1 MHFITGNLPLF
12 LAALGSG
19 LMLLWPY
26 FRKLFVNFPEI
37 DTVEAVNLINH
48 QDAAI
53 LDVREHHEYA
63 AGHLHN
69 AKHIPSGK
77 VNERIGEIENLRDR
91 PIVVYCRSGARSSSV
106 CVLLSKRGF
115 GKVHNLK
122 GGILSWE
129 GAKLP
134 VEK

>member
-1 MHFITGNLPLF
+1 MHFITANLPLF

-19 LMLLWPY
+19 IMLLWP
-26 FRKLFVNFPEI
+26 FLRKLFVDFPEI
-37 DTVEAVNLINH
+37 DTVEAINLINH

-63 AGHLHN
+63 SGHLPN
-69 AKHIPSGK
+69 ARHIPSGK
-77 VNERIGEIENLRDR
+77 IGERIGEIEKLKEK
-91 PIVVYCRSGARSSSV
+91 PVVVYCRSGARSSSV
-106 CVLLSKRGF
+106 CGLLSKKGF
-115 GKVHNLK
+115 GKVYNLK

-129 GAKLP
+129 SAKLP

>member
-1 MHFITGNLPLF
+1 MHFITSNLPLF
-12 LAALGSG
+12 IAALGSG

-26 FRKLFVNFPEI
+26 ARKIFVNFPEI
-37 DTVEAVNLINH
+37 DTVEAINLINH

-63 AGHLHN
+63 GGHLPN

-77 VNERIGEIENLRDR
+77 VSDRIDEIESLKNK

-115 GKVHNLK
+115 AKVHNLK

>member
-1 MHFITGNLPLF
+1 MHFITSNLPLF
-12 LAALGSG
+12 IAALGSG
-19 LMLLWPY
+19 IMLLWPY
-26 FRKLFVNFPEI
+26 MRKLFVNFPEI
-37 DTVEAVNLINH
+37 DTVEAINLINH

-63 AGHLHN
+63 GGHLPN

-77 VNERIGEIENLRDR
+77 VSARIDEIESLKDK

-115 GKVHNLK
+115 AKVHNLK

>member
-1 MHFITGNLPLF
+1 MHFVTSNLPLF
-12 LAALGSG
+12 LAALVSG
-19 LMLLWPY
+19 LMLAWPI

-37 DTVEAVNLINH
+37 DTVEAINLINH
-48 QDAAI
+48 QDAAV

-63 AGHLHN
+63 SGHLPN
-69 AKHIPSGK
+69 ARHIPSGK
-77 VNERIGEIENLRDR
+77 VSERMDEIEKLKGK
-91 PIVVYCRSGARSSSV
+91 PLLVYCRSGARSSSV
-106 CVLLSKRGF
+106 CVLLSKKGF
-115 GKVHNLK
+115 GKVYNLK

>member
-1 MHFITGNLPLF
+1 MHFITSNLPLV
-12 LAALGSG
+12 LAAIGSG

-37 DTVEAVNLINH
+37 DTVEAINLINH
-48 QDAAI
+48 QDAAV

-63 AGHLHN
+63 SGHLAN
-69 AKHIPSGK
+69 AMHIPSGK
-77 VNERIGEIENLRDR
+77 VNERIGEIEKFKEK

-106 CVLLSKRGF
+106 CVLLSKKGF
-115 GKVHNLK
+115 AKVHNLR

-129 GAKLP
+129 SAKLP

>member
-1 MHFITGNLPLF
+1 MHFITANLPLF

-19 LMLLWPY
+19 IMLLWP
-26 FRKLFVNFPEI
+26 FLRKLFVDFPEI
-37 DTVEAVNLINH
+37 DTVEAINLINH

-63 AGHLHN
+63 SGHLPN
-69 AKHIPSGK
+69 ARHIPSGK
-77 VNERIGEIENLRDR
+77 IGERIGEIEKLKEK
-91 PIVVYCRSGARSSSV
+91 PVVVYCRSGARSSSV
-106 CVLLSKRGF
+106 CVLLSKKGF
-115 GKVHNLK
+115 GKVYNLK

-129 GAKLP
+129 SAKLP

>member
-1 MHFITGNLPLF
+1 M
-12 LAALGSG
+12 AALISG
-19 LMLLWPY
+19 IMLLWP
-26 FRKLFVNFPEI
+26 FARKIFANFPEI
-37 DTVEAVNLINH
+37 DTVEAINLINH
-48 QDAAI
+48 QDAVI

-63 AGHLHN
+63 AGHLPN

-77 VNERIGEIENLRDR
+77 VNERIGEIEKLKGK
-91 PIVVYCRSGARSSSV
+91 PLLVYCRSGARSSSV
-106 CVLLSKRGF
+106 CVLLSKKGF
-115 GKVHNLK
+115 DKVYNLK